1 VTLEW
6 RGEDGDCRGEP
17 AAGARTSEIALC
29 YGLIATSSTIGGAS
43 FTHPRLP
50 MSALSRPIRSGDG
63 GKPGRFGRTAIETE
77 IGGATLRV
85 GGRALLSGQRAAP
98 VEGHKMLIATRPVW
112 C

>member
-1 VTLEW
+1 MAENQ
-6 RGEDGDCRGEP
+6 GGS
-17 AAGARTSEIALC
+17 GA
-29 YGLIATSSTIGGAS
+29 
-43 FTHPRLP
+43 
-50 MSALSRPIRSGDG
+50 
-63 GKPGRFGRTAIETE
+63 TAIETE